1 VDGDGQVFSE
11 VSSTTGSQSAY
22 QSTNPYLCTQESQ
35 IVQKGKVVSLVDND
49 DAAVNVSDYEDLDMG
64 EEDFGMMEEL
74 RRKEHTKLAK
84 MIEMGKNR
92 DDPLQHYEGDKI
104 EDIFVSK
111 HEPAPELV
119 PEQARKPSPEDKKK
133 RKLHVDVCEK

>member
-1 VDGDGQVFSE
+1 LHSGKTDC
-11 VSSTTGSQSAY
+11 
-22 QSTNPYLCTQESQ
+22 P
-35 IVQKGKVVSLVDND
+35 KGKVVSFADNND
-49 DAAVNVSDYEDLDMG
+49 VAFNVSDYEDFDMG

-84 MIEMGKNR
+84 MIEMGKKR
-92 DDPLQHYEGDKI
+92 DNPLLHYEGDKI

-119 PEQARKPSPEDKKK
+119 PEQAPKPAPEDKKK
-133 RKLHVDVCEK
+133 SKLHVDGCEN